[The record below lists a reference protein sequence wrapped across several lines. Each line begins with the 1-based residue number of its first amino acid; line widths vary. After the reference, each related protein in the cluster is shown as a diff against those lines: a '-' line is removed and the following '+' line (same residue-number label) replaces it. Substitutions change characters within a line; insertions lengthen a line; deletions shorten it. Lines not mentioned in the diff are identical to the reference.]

1 MSDDDARASSPRIRF
16 FGVDGNGI
24 TETGFFLFCAHR
36 AGRDCV
42 SRLLD
47 KSERRRLGSKSGASE
62 VKQHRWFAK
71 INWGLLRNT
80 RPPVGV
86 LLVTQRQETDKGR

>member
-1 MSDDDARASSPRIRF
+1 
-16 FGVDGNGI
+16 
-24 TETGFFLFCAHR
+24 
-36 AGRDCV
+36 V

-47 KSERRRLGSKSGASE
+47 KSERTRLGSKSGASE

-80 RPPVGV
+80 RPPVGDGYIV
-86 LLVTQRQETDKGR
+86 ICDAGRLTKGR